1 MKKLILLSL
10 MFGGMGIVD
19 AYASAKSVVVDLN
32 NNDIKQWMKSLG
44 FGDDDRDRGVF
55 RALYRAYQVAKD
67 PLLYVGNEKIE
78 KVECPRIKIGSY
90 YTDNNTQKMSNLPP
104 SGFKDYSKN
113 LAEAALSVIKGLLKK
128 YGIQIP
134 DDNLGTECDKQN
146 KTLLSKLY
154 LFYNAHSRQHITI
167 NPIIKIRSKGAAWL
181 SKKASWWTGYA
192 SGYAR
197 GKVGT
202 LYVYNNAHNG
212 KTLGL
217 LETGEGTGDIS
228 FVLVKDEDNFKN
240 LKYRIYKSSSNDVDE
255 AVKQAKNFLGDGNAL
270 ISHFNDIYKLAVLN
284 EIGNKKSGN
293 GFGAKVY
300 DPKYIDYL
308 GAYNTTIGDYLFKEV
323 TNASDHSRPVYFYHK
338 KLNDGN
344 HLIGFYIMKKSLKG
358 WRELQKGIH
367 LKKEWGYRAF
377 GSATEVLEDRDN
389 GMKKGDT
396 VVKHWKNRLL
406 NKHTSNYS
414 ALFEGI
420 EGENIST
427 SKTKGMAFYIMQI
440 SDSVYKGI
448 ISSGG
453 YKQGLINATENTSQ
467 QKWKEETEKYDAE
480 NKYREGKKVEDDEDL
495 PVERL
500 RQRKNSSAQP
510 LLRQD

>member
-19 AYASAKSVVVDLN
+19 AYASATSVKVDLN
-32 NNDIKQWMKSLG
+32 NEDVQKSMTGNGLNDK
-44 FGDDDRDRGVF
+44 DDDDKRVF
-55 RALYRAYQVAKD
+55 RALYRAEEIAKD
-67 PLLYVGNEKIE
+67 PLLYVENIEGSKIG
-78 KVECPRIKIGSY
+78 PRIKIGSAY
-90 YTDNNTQKMSNLPP
+90 RDDDTLRMTNLPP
-104 SGFKDYSKN
+104 KNFKDYSEK
-113 LAEAALSVIKGLLKK
+113 LAKAALSVIKGLLTK
-128 YGIQIP
+128 YGIKIP
-134 DDNLGTECDKQN
+134 DENLGTECDDQN

-154 LFYNAHSRQHITI
+154 LFYNAHGRQHITI
-167 NPIIKIRSKGAAWL
+167 NPIIKIQGGTSAWL
-181 SKKASWWTGYA
+181 SNAGKWWKY
-192 SGYAR
+192 YEK

-212 KTLGL
+212 KALGL

-228 FVLVKDEDNFKN
+228 FVLVKNEDNFKG
-240 LKYRIYKSSSNDVDE
+240 LEYRIYSDTKVGTSE
-255 AVKQAKNFLGDGNAL
+255 AKDKVKRFLGNMNVL
-270 ISHFNDIYKLAVLN
+270 IASFDNIYELAVLN
-284 EIGNKKSGN
+284 NIENTKSGN

-300 DPKYIDYL
+300 KPKYIDYL

-323 TNASDHSRPVYFYHK
+323 TNANNHSRPVYFYHK
-338 KLNDGN
+338 ELNDGN
-344 HLIGFYIMKKSLKG
+344 HLIGFYIMKNSLRSA
-358 WRELQKGIH
+358 RELKKGIH
-367 LKKEWGYRAF
+367 WKKGWGYRAF
-377 GSATEVLEDRDN
+377 GNATEVLKDRDN
-389 GMKKGDT
+389 GMKKGDI

-420 EGENIST
+420 EGDKISK
-427 SKTKGMAFYIMQI
+427 SNTKDMAFYVMQI
-440 SDSVYKGI
+440 SDSVYQGV

-453 YKQGLINATENTSQ
+453 YNRGLINATENTSQ

-480 NKYREGKKVEDDEDL
+480 NKYKEGKKVEDDEDL
-495 PVERL
+495 PVERP